1 MNGTATACSD
11 RIADFLLR
19 HPDADRRDVEDSI
32 KRRAAGSPLPE
43 IPVDFVNVIV
53 GGKGEFDRFF
63 NGKADL
69 AHVRAWEAKVEAEP
83 VKRRMPLD
91 VWLKCGKDTSPEAQ
105 RRRGLV
111 SGFRRRQANV
121 HRDRVIHRLH
131 MEGKGLRTIAKA
143 VGLKSHNSVKRIIER
158 DATVICAQGR
168 IALLRR
174 TSRRFPIT
182 RRRGGAANH
191 LLRRDGGGTGR
202 IGTKEVTGTGW
213 QPAKEHRW
221 RPTVAQWFTP
231 GRDRR
236 G

>member
-1 MNGTATACSD
+1 MDTDGSRRLGGRGRGD
-11 RIADFLLR
+11 LVKRLGDFL
-19 HPDADRRDVEDSI
+19 P
-32 KRRAAGSPLPE
+32 
-43 IPVDFVNVIV
+43 
-53 GGKGEFDRFF
+53 
-63 NGKADL
+63 ADL
-69 AHVRAWEAKVEAEP
+69 IFPVVEPAIEIAAEP
-83 VKRRMPLD
+83 APPAARRMPLD
-91 VWLKCGKDTSPEAQ
+91 AWIKCGKDLSPAAQ

-143 VGLKSHNSVKRIIER
+143 VGLRSHNSVKRIIER

-191 LLRRDGGGTGR
+191 LLRREHRSTGTALDVTQTRSASDRAGGPCSRPSTTENGGGGVFLPICRGCSPAGGR
-202 IGTKEVTGTGW
+202 K
-213 QPAKEHRW
+213 
-221 RPTVAQWFTP
+221 
-231 GRDRR
+231 
-236 G
+236 

>member
-1 MNGTATACSD
+1 MSDTATAPEQPG
-11 RIADFLLR
+11 A
-19 HPDADRRDVEDSI
+19 A
-32 KRRAAGSPLPE
+32 KRLG
-43 IPVDFVNVIV
+43 DFVDVF
-53 GGKGEFDRFF
+53 GGEGEFDKFF

-91 VWLKCGKDTSPEAQ
+91 AWIKCGKDLSPEAQ

-182 RRRGGAANH
+182 RRRGGASNH
-191 LLRRDGGGTGR
+191 LLRRGQPDNGRGGFSQSLPMSGSAAEQTLQAALYSLDHDRLWRGPTRTVSDATLPGVLSGRWRTTGGGS
-202 IGTKEVTGTGW
+202 
-213 QPAKEHRW
+213 
-221 RPTVAQWFTP
+221 
-231 GRDRR
+231 
-236 G
+236 